1 MTYHKIIAII
11 ILFKCS
17 IKTIMAILV
26 QMQMWLHF
34 SSAPNAHFSSPTIDN
49 VVVYL
54 KIF

>member
-1 MTYHKIIAII
+1 MTYHKIIATI

-34 SSAPNAHFSSPTIDN
+34 SNVPYAHFSNPTIN
-49 VVVYL
+49 CVVVYL